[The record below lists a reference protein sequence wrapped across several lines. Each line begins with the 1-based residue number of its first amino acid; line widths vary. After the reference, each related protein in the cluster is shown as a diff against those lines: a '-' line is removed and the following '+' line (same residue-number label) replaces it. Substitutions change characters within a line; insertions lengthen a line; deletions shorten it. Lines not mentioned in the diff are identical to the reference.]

1 MGKPD
6 SIPVPNP
13 DNRAQKEKAYAGHN
27 PPQEPLPGSKKVKQA
42 NHSRHNNG
50 EG

>member
-1 MGKPD
+1 MSKPK

-13 DNRAQKEKAYAGHN
+13 DTDAQVEQAKNHHSE
-27 PPQEPLPGSKKVKQA
+27 PQEPLSGSKKTKQQ